1 MENPI
6 NMDDLGVPLFSE
18 TPIYVRRV
26 YRGLYTHWQLDTST
40 KLLHDRAWHPEQ
52 WSRAPGCGLGRGWN
66 ITQSCGDYFINREI
80 RIPSKKAGF
89 HGKYPA
95 AFFVFVAQMCQVKFW
110 FLRRKW
116 STAMT
121 SFWRT
126 VDHCLT
132 TTLGRCGW
140 ERQNDHNDSI
150 VVHFDTQNIHAQ

>member
-26 YRGLYTHWQLDTST
+26 YRGLYAHWQLDTST

-66 ITQSCGDYFINREI
+66 ITQLCGDYFINREI
-80 RIPSKKAGF
+80 RIPSKQAGF

-95 AFFVFVAQMCQVKFW
+95 AFFCFRGSDVSGQVLISEKKVIDSHDKLLENCRPLLDHNIGQVW
-110 FLRRKW
+110 LGKAKW
-116 STAMT
+116 S
-121 SFWRT
+121 
-126 VDHCLT
+126 
-132 TTLGRCGW
+132 
-140 ERQNDHNDSI
+140 
-150 VVHFDTQNIHAQ
+150 